1 MIIYDV
7 MSYNQNKGGK
17 KMRNVRIR
25 SMEKQLPTRIVTS
38 EEIDKKLGL
47 PNGWTEKKSGVKQ
60 RHYVENETASDLAA
74 QAIVK
79 ALNKADLSLD
89 DIDAIICTSGTMEQA
104 IPCTAALIH
113 EKLAPNKPIPAFDI
127 NSTCL
132 SFVTGL
138 DVISHL
144 IHSGTYKRAI
154 LVSSEVASVGL
165 NDKQKESYVLFG
177 DAAVACIIEQSD
189 KMEASKIY
197 ASKMETYSEGAHYTE
212 IRGGGTG
219 LHPNF
224 PHDPEDNLFDMNGR
238 KIYKL
243 SARVIQPFVSQLL
256 ETANL
261 QMEDLKAVVPHQAS
275 GMAMRLIGKKLGIP
289 AHKLVNVIENYG
301 NTIAASIP
309 LALHEAIQRGDIQ
322 RGDTIML
329 LGTSAGLSVGGIV
342 LDY

>member
-1 MIIYDV
+1 MIVYDI
-7 MSYNQNKGGK
+7 MSYYLEKGGK

-25 SMEKQLPTRIVTS
+25 EMAKQLPSKIVS
-38 EEIDKKLGL
+38 SKEIDGKLKL
-47 PNGWTEKKSGVKQ
+47 PLGWTEKKSGVKQ

-74 QAIVK
+74 EAIKK
-79 ALNKADLSLD
+79 ALHKSNLSLEE
-89 DIDAIICTSGTMEQA
+89 IDAIICTSGTMEQA

-113 EKLAPNKPIPAFDI
+113 EKLAPSKPIPAFDI

-144 IHSGTYKRAI
+144 IDSGTYKRAI
-154 LVSSEVASVGL
+154 LVASEVASVGL
-165 NDKQKESYVLFG
+165 NEKQKESYVLFG
-177 DAAVACIIEQSD
+177 DAAVACIIEKADETSG
-189 KMEASKIY
+189 SRIH

-212 IRGGGTG
+212 IRGGGTK
-219 LHPNF
+219 LHPNY
-224 PHDPEDNLFDMNGR
+224 PHETEDNLFDMDGR
-238 KIYKL
+238 KVYKL
-243 SARVIQPFVSQLL
+243 SAKVIQPFVRQLL
-256 ETANL
+256 QSANL

-275 GMAMRLIGKKLGIP
+275 GMAMRLIGKKLNIP
-289 AHKLVNVIENYG
+289 EHKLINVIENYG

-309 LALHEAIQRGDIQ
+309 LALYEAIQQGNIE

-329 LGTSAGLSVGGIV
+329 LGTSAGLSLGGII